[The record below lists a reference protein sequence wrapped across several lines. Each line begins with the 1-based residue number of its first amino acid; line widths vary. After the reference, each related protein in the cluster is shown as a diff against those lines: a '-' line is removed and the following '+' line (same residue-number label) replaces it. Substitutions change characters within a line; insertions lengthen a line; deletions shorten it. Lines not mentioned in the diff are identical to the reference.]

1 MATILII
8 DEERLR
14 CGLLQ
19 NSLREHGQ
27 EVFTAY
33 NGREGVASFRQRRPR
48 FTLLDLI
55 LPDINGLEVLK
66 RIRQIDP
73 QSAVIILTGCAT
85 EQLERQARNLGIT
98 AFPIKELSFDVLLG
112 AGHRA

>member
-1 MATILII
+1 LYA
-8 DEERLR
+8 ERLPSY
-14 CGLLQ
+14 LLQ
-19 NSLREHGQ
+19 NCLRDHGH

-48 FTLLDLI
+48 FTLLDLN

-66 RIRQIDP
+66 QIRQIAP

-85 EQLERQARNLGIT
+85 EQLERQERNLGST
-98 AFPIKELSFDVLLG
+98 GVLIKEPPLH
-112 AGHRA
+112 A